1 MAVTV
6 ANQTP
11 IKAGNKKIV
20 LQTIAFDSS
29 YPTNGEAL
37 TIKQLGLTYEADQIL
52 IMPFNGYTFKYD
64 KTNAKVLAYGSAGN
78 EVANTTD
85 LSALTA
91 VQVLA
96 IGY

>member
-6 ANQTP
+6 SNQAP
-11 IKAGNKKIV
+11 IKVGNKKVV

-29 YPTNGEAL
+29 YPTNGEVL
-37 TIKQLGLTYEADQIL
+37 TIGQLGLTMADQIL
-52 IMPFNGYTFKYD
+52 IFPSAGYTFNYD
-64 KTNAKVLAYGSAGN
+64 AANSKVKAYASSGT
-78 EVANTTD
+78 EVSNTTD